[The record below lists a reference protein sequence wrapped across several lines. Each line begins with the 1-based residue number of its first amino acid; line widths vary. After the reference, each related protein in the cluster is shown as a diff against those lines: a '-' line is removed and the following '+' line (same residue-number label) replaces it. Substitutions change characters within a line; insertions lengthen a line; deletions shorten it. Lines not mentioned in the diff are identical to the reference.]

1 MLFSTKSLNLKKL
14 LNNRN
19 TYIKVNAFRYLA
31 SNVVLIGLELNIHD
45 FKNDWI
51 ISLIYDFL

>member
-45 FKNDWI
+45 FKND
-51 ISLIYDFL
+51 